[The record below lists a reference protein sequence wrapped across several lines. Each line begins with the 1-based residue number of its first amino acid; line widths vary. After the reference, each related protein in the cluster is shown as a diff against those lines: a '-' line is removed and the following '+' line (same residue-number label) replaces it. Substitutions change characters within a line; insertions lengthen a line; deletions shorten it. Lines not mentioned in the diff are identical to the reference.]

1 MVPNAAPVP
10 CLLGHPGVFEG
21 PGFDLGGGV
30 TLFLVC
36 PPGGSIQQGQRD
48 MQYVQM
54 MKSKWR
60 LKMGVKH
67 NSTRQKHFRAQV
79 IF

>member
-1 MVPNAAPVP
+1 MRGA
-10 CLLGHPGVFEG
+10 G
-21 PGFDLGGGV
+21 PLPERLRGAELRSV